1 MLRPQGD
8 SNPCYS
14 LERAVSWAGLDDGD
28 KLQGAG
34 KIVCRSGIHNE
45 KNHYFEGRA
54 ARRTTSGSDMVPA
67 VQTASVEDGR
77 GSGEV
82 RAGAS
87 SKGARLAVKPA
98 PFGLILMLFVLSG
111 ATGLID
117 QLCFSKYLSYVVGS
131 TAHAVSAVL
140 SAFMTGLALG
150 AFLGG
155 RYCQRVRRPLLAY
168 GVLELVVAATV
179 ALSPWAFHALQP
191 LYASIARSFPDSLVA
206 LSAAR
211 WLGALFIVIVPTTAM
226 GATLPLLSRLLPP
239 ARHHAHSLSLRE
251 RRLGALYASNTA
263 GGALGALAAAYVVL
277 PALGMDATVLA
288 SALGS
293 AAIGALA
300 IYYGRSTLD
309 GGAALEHGGAA
320 LEAPV
325 QPLASEPLAG
335 ELSVA
340 EPTPGPRSALA
351 GSGRAELARVPGG
364 AVIYLVAVASGALVF
379 AAEVIFTHLLALI
392 IGNSAYAFGLI
403 LAVFLSCLFL
413 GASRAAWVRARLG
426 ESALPFGLVTTGMAL
441 ALTLPLWDKLP
452 LVFNNTGRFFT
463 SFAAREATRGVI
475 AFTVLALPTMF
486 MGLTFPLLLQR
497 VAAAPD
503 VGRWVGRLTTVNT
516 LGAVFG
522 SLATGYWLLPAL
534 GSEYA
539 LFAVA
544 LAFIAVGLLS
554 TRFAAPSARR
564 LAFAASAVAIGVFTL
579 SPRWDL
585 ARLTAGTNVY
595 FDGWEEPDEVPFVRD
610 DVQGGVTT
618 VTRLRGV
625 YTLYT
630 NGKFQ
635 GNTGWEMSAQR
646 FFAHYPS
653 IFVSRFD
660 QALVIG
666 LGTGTTLGTLASYP
680 WKRLEVVEISPAIVE
695 AAERFFGGVNG
706 GTLKDPR
713 LRLHIGDGRN
723 FLLVHPQ
730 KFDLVSMELTSIWFS
745 GAASLYSLE
754 FYQLVAQ
761 RMAERGIF
769 QQWVQ
774 LHHVTRADFATIV
787 HTLRMVFPHVALF
800 YGGGQGILVSSLEPL
815 SASSARVNELQQH
828 PEVQA
833 TTPGN
838 RPLMTLLDDVL
849 LAGPD
854 LDRFLEDSAREA
866 GRPLADMISTDG
878 NLYLEYATP
887 RGNVLPWSSRE
898 ELVREMGRFRGDA
911 SIDGLEAP

>member
-1 MLRPQGD
+1 
-8 SNPCYS
+8 
-14 LERAVSWAGLDDGD
+14 
-28 KLQGAG
+28 
-34 KIVCRSGIHNE
+34 
-45 KNHYFEGRA
+45 
-54 ARRTTSGSDMVPA
+54 MVPG
-67 VQTASVEDGR
+67 VQSASVEDGR
-77 GSGEV
+77 GSSEA

-87 SKGARLAVKPA
+87 RKGGRLGVKPA
-98 PFGLILMLFVLSG
+98 PFGLILTLFVLSG

-155 RYCQRVRRPLLAY
+155 RYCQRVKRPLLAY

-226 GATLPLLSRLLPP
+226 GATLPLLSRLLP
-239 ARHHAHSLSLRE
+239 AAQHDAHSLSLRE

-300 IYYGRSTLD
+300 IYYGRSTSD
-309 GGAALEHGGAA
+309 GGTLEHGATALAA
-320 LEAPV
+320 PM
-325 QPLASEPLAG
+325 EPPAG
-335 ELSVA
+335 ERSVA
-340 EPTPGPRSALA
+340 ERAREPRPALA
-351 GSGRAELARVPGG
+351 GSGGAELARVPGG

-379 AAEVIFTHLLALI
+379 AAEVVFTHLLALI

-426 ESALPFGLVTTGMAL
+426 ESALPFGLVATGMAL

-544 LAFIAVGLLS
+544 LAFLAVGLLT
-554 TRFAAPSARR
+554 TRFAAPWARR
-564 LAFAASAVAIGVFTL
+564 LAFAVSAVAIGVFAL

-595 FDGWEEPDEVPFVRD
+595 FDGWHEPDEVPFVRD

-618 VTRLRGV
+618 VTKLRGV

-653 IFVSRFD
+653 IFVSRFER
-660 QALVIG
+660 ALVIG

-680 WKRLEVVEISPAIVE
+680 WKELEVVEISPAIVE
-695 AAERFFGGVNG
+695 AAERFFSGVNG
-706 GTLKDPR
+706 GALKDPR

-800 YGGGQGILVSSLEPL
+800 YGGGQGILVSSLQPL
-815 SASSARVNELQQH
+815 SASSVRVHELQQH

-866 GRPLADMISTDG
+866 GRPLSDMISTDG

-898 ELVREMGRFRGDA
+898 DLVREMGRFRGDA
-911 SIDGLEAP
+911 SINGLEAP